1 MNIDF
6 ANGEIKLW
14 GFRRKLKLDEKGVY
28 YRIFGI
34 KKYIKEIE

>member
-1 MNIDF
+1 MDIDF
-6 ANGEIKLW
+6 ANGEIKLR
-14 GFRRKLKLDEKGVY
+14 FFKRKLILDEKGVY